1 MALAIIA
8 LATTTQIIHAQQTN
22 INVNDN
28 KEPFMVEFYQ
38 LNAYLDLD
46 DYQMDDVY
54 NINEYFILQQKESL
68 NGNQNRRDKRLQ
80 QAVYGNLKLMKQALN
95 SEQYRKY
102 VTLLNV
108 TNNNKRYHNIPDA
121 AQDVLYAENQ

>member
-1 MALAIIA
+1 MADLC
-8 LATTTQIIHAQQTN
+8 
-22 INVNDN
+22 
-28 KEPFMVEFYQ
+28 Q
-38 LNAYLDLD
+38 LNSYLELD
-46 DYQMDDVY
+46 GYQMDKVY
-54 NINEYFILQQKESL
+54 NSKEYCILQHKEGL
-68 NGNQNRRDKRLQ
+68 NGNQNHRDKRLQ